1 MNNKI
6 KLIAKETSATNRDFY
21 NLFRPIAPSIDM
33 IGKVAQVI
41 SALTE
46 AVTIWHIS
54 QSELAGSSKIVA
66 TLVSIVATI
75 LVVAVLELGG
85 RKFLQVATRALV
97 WKRFK
102 NKWYIALFAI
112 VTAITIG
119 MGVMSFRLSTNGI
132 NHAFVSNVPVSTHVD
147 DTKFKSS
154 YREDVKLIASQYDS
168 EWKLL
173 NSNNESVLDR
183 TADKYDAKIAAAE
196 QKATN
201 YDHKYASGE
210 KWAKSQAAK
219 YRKKG
224 SSLLLEKSNALAVL
238 QDKNTKRLEKW
249 RAEKKSAIAAAKK
262 EMKASVA
269 AVTASTVKV
278 HKAEVTNATFWG
290 GLFSWF
296 VGFSVVLAF
305 VCIIS
310 VEVYRRGSGIEVEYD
325 EHDVDLSVPELVW
338 MGVSNRWNGFFRK
351 RAEQFAQI
359 APSSAPSRSI
369 GFDYPTQPNVY
380 AEQEY
385 DMPNAEYSDR
395 NGEKMSS

>member
-1 MNNKI
+1 MNNKV

-21 NLFRPIAPSIDM
+21 NLFRPIAPSIDV

-66 TLVSIVATI
+66 TIVSIIATI
-75 LVVAVLELGG
+75 LVVALLEIGG

-102 NKWYIALFAI
+102 NAWYIALFVI

-132 NHAFVSNVPVSTHVD
+132 NHAFVSNVATVTHVD
-147 DTKFKSS
+147 DTKYKSS
-154 YREDVKLIASQYDS
+154 YREDVKLISSQFDS

-173 NSNNESVLDR
+173 NSNHESVLDR

-196 QKATN
+196 QKAIN
-201 YDHKYASGE
+201 YDRKYAAGE

-224 SSLLLEKSNALAVL
+224 SSLLLDKSNALAVL
-238 QDKNTKRLEKW
+238 QDKNTKRLNKW
-249 RAEKKSAIAAAKK
+249 RAEKKAAISSAKK

-325 EHDVDLSVPELVW
+325 EQDVNLSVPELVW

-351 RAEQFAQI
+351 RAEKFAQV
-359 APSSAPSRSI
+359 APSSAPQRSI
-369 GFDYPTQPNVY
+369 GFDYPSQPNVY

-385 DMPNAEYSDR
+385 EMPNAEYSDR
-395 NGEKMSS
+395 AE

>member
-54 QSELAGSSKIVA
+54 QSELAGSSKVVA

-147 DTKFKSS
+147 DTKFKSN

-168 EWKLL
+168 EWNLL

-183 TADKYDAKIAAAE
+183 TSDKYDAKIAAAE
-196 QKATN
+196 LKATN
-201 YDHKYASGE
+201 YDRKYASGE

-224 SSLLLEKSNALAVL
+224 SSLLLEKSNALSVL
-238 QDKNTKRLEKW
+238 QDKNTKRLEQW
-249 RAEKKSAIAAAKK
+249 RSEKKSAIAIAKK

-278 HKAEVTNATFWG
+278 HDAEVTNATFWG

-351 RAEQFAQI
+351 RAEKFAQI
-359 APSSAPSRSI
+359 TPSSAPSRSI

-380 AEQEY
+380 ASQEH

-395 NGEKMSS
+395 TE